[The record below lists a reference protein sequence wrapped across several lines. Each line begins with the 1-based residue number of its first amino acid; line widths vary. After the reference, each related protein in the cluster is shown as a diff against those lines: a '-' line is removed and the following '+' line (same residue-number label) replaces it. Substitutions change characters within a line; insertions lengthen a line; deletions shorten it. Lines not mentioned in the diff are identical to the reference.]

1 MARRRQDLGTLPS
14 QILPGFFSGQ
24 FRVIGPG
31 HPIRALVGDEVEL
44 PCRIFPGRN
53 ATGMEV
59 GWYRPPFS
67 RVVHLYRN
75 GKDQDGEQAPEYRS
89 RTELLKE
96 TIGEG
101 KVTLRI
107 KNVRFSDEGGFTCFF
122 RDHSYQEE
130 AAMELKVEDP
140 FYWINPGV
148 LVVIAVLPVLL
159 LQIAVGLV
167 FLCLQHRL
175 RGKLR
180 AEIEN
185 LHRTFDPHFLR
196 VPCWKITLFV
206 IVPVLGPLVA
216 LIICYN
222 WLHRRL
228 AGQFLEEL
236 SKFFPANKEQNTR
249 KAARE
254 RGGY

>member
-1 MARRRQDLGTLPS
+1 MASLLSSSLPS
-14 QILPGFFSGQ
+14 CLPSLLFLFLQLTSISAGQ

-44 PCRIFPGRN
+44 PCRISPGKN

-75 GKDQDGEQAPEYRS
+75 GKDQDEEQAPEYRG
-89 RTELLKE
+89 RTQLLKE

-107 KNVRFSDEGGFTCFF
+107 RNVRFSDEGGFTCFF

-148 LVVIAVLPVLL
+148 LVLIAVLPVLL
-159 LQIAVGLV
+159 LQITVGLV
-167 FLCLQHRL
+167 YVCLQRRL
-175 RGKLR
+175 R
-180 AEIEN
+180 
-185 LHRTFDPHFLR
+185 DPHFLM

-236 SKFFPANKEQNTR
+236 RNPF
-249 KAARE
+249 
-254 RGGY
+254 